1 MKKSL
6 VVILLLC
13 SALLMAHNNK
23 QPIKVALLLPFQTET
38 IQRDKN
44 MDRFLDFYTGALL
57 AVYEEQ
63 RRQPIEVYAYD
74 VGKSASLQM
83 ETVLAQQELTTMD
96 MIIGPV
102 YAAQVSKM
110 SDWALQYG
118 IRTILP
124 FSSDVPRLQENPYVL
139 QFNPSVE
146 IEGAATAQYLVMQEE
161 PVHCIFVTED
171 ENHIPESVR
180 SLQQA
185 ILSQG
190 IEHTYTTVGQILH
203 DSLSYLLSEEKNNVL
218 LMNTER
224 YANVRVVMPQ
234 LMRAAQGKHLT
245 LLSRYAWQQEPITL
259 PQIFSTIFRKEID
272 VDSIPYGAEYKR
284 FVAKEREIGQPCYDL
299 LGYDLMKYALHTAR
313 DIKQA
318 TTYDEIDNIIC
329 RTFKGVQ
336 SDISFV
342 RVGDGGYQNNNI
354 HVVQF

>member
-13 SALLMAHNNK
+13 SALLEAQKNE
-23 QPIKVALLLPFQTET
+23 QPVKVALLLPFQTET
-38 IQRDKN
+38 VQRDKN
-44 MDRFLDFYTGALL
+44 IDRFLDFYTGALL

-63 RRQPIEVYAYD
+63 RHKPVEVYAYD
-74 VGKSASLQM
+74 VGKSASHQLQA
-83 ETVLAQQELTTMD
+83 VLARQELISMD

-102 YAAQVSKM
+102 YAAQVSRM

-118 IRTILP
+118 VRTILP
-124 FSSDVPRLQENPYVL
+124 FSSDVPRLKENPYVL

-146 IEGAATAQYLVMQEE
+146 IEGAATAQYLLRQEE
-161 PVHCIFVTED
+161 PVRCIFVEED
-171 ENHIPESVR
+171 EKHIPESVR

-185 ILSQG
+185 IVAQG
-190 IEHTYTTVGQILH
+190 IEHAYTTVGQILH
-203 DSLSYLLSEEKNNVL
+203 DSLSYSLSEEKNNIL

-234 LMRAAQGKHLT
+234 LMRAAQGKRLT

-259 PQIFSTIFRKEID
+259 PQIFSTIFRKEVD
-272 VDSIPYGAEYKR
+272 VDSIPYGTEYRR
-284 FVAKEREIGQPCYDL
+284 FVAKERETGQPCYDL
-299 LGYDLMKYALHTAR
+299 LGYDLMRYALRTIR
-313 DIKQA
+313 GIKQA
-318 TTYDEIDNIIC
+318 TTFDEIDDIIC

-354 HVVQF
+354 HVVQY